1 MTLKENNRSGRLYYS
16 QDSKEY
22 IEVTNTSDLVPRF
35 IDSGVPNTYDE
46 FATIGEATI
55 PFKIKD
61 KYFAIYKRT
70 KKKRIKKKQLK
81 KMSSMCRFLLNVREL
96 VKDVDPKEVVI
107 KVDGYFNKEEEKE

>member
-1 MTLKENNRSGRLYYS
+1 MNENNKVGKLYYS

-35 IDSGVPNTYDE
+35 VDSGIPNNYGE
-46 FATIGEATI
+46 FATVGETTI

-61 KYFAIYKRT
+61 KYFTIYKRT

-81 KMSSMCRFLLNVREL
+81 KMSPMCRFLLNVREL

-107 KVDGYFNKEEEKE
+107 KVEGYPNREEVQEWD

>member
-1 MTLKENNRSGRLYYS
+1 MKENNSVGKLYYS

-22 IEVTNTSDLVPRF
+22 IEVTSTSDLAPRF
-35 IDSGVPNTYDE
+35 IDSGIPNTYDE
-46 FATIGEATI
+46 FTTVGETTI

-81 KMSSMCRFLLNVREL
+81 KMSPMCRFLLNVREL
-96 VKDVDPKEVVI
+96 VKDIDPKEVVI
-107 KVDGYFNKEEEKE
+107 KVEGYFNKEEEKE